1 MKKFTYEK
9 STHARSACTRLV
21 GWALASAVGMAAA
34 TASAQTPTPA
44 QAQAKTLRM
53 AINNDLKV
61 VDPLFSNTYVT
72 RDFGYMNFDTLFS
85 RDSKGEPKPQ
95 MVEKFTQS
103 PDSKAWT
110 FTLRPG
116 LKFHDGQ
123 PVTSADVVATLQRW
137 AKRATMGLLL
147 ADSGA
152 EWKVVDGQTFALQLK
167 EGMGQVPLIL
177 AAKTLFI
184 VPERQA
190 KAFPDAPIP
199 EPVGSGPFVFKRD
212 EWIPGNRMV
221 FVRNAAYVP
230 RSEPADGLAGGKRV
244 KVERVEWRYMPD
256 ANTATSALKN
266 GEVDIVNVVPPDY
279 QASLRTDA
287 NIKLEQTGIWQ
298 PFMVA
303 NTLAPPFNNPKGRQ
317 ALLYM
322 VNQEEILAGMGFTP
336 QPGKSLY
343 CPAVFMC
350 GGANETAAGSE
361 PFRKQDFEKAKQLL
375 KEAGYKGEKI
385 VFLQPTDGTQS
396 MAALIWIQY
405 LKKAGLNLDVQVM
418 DQSSVLA
425 RVYKKEG
432 PAQGGWSLYLTA
444 SKNADVDTPLSNGW
458 VLSSCKGSV
467 VPGWPCD
474 AKIDELRDAWI
485 READAGKRKQLVES
499 LQRRIYEA
507 PPYIPYGQYPAIFAA
522 RKEVR
527 NTELFGMGIPV
538 MWNIEK

>member
-1 MKKFTYEK
+1 MKNSPPLY
-9 STHARSACTRLV
+9 ARLA
-21 GWALASAVGMAAA
+21 GWAVACAVGAAA
-34 TASAQTPTPA
+34 TAVCAQNAPA
-44 QAQAKTLRM
+44 PAKTLRM

-72 RDFGYMNFDTLFS
+72 RDYGYMAFDTLFS

-95 MVEKFTQS
+95 MLERFTQS
-103 PDSKAWT
+103 PDNKAWT
-110 FTLRPG
+110 FTLRPS
-116 LKFHDGQ
+116 LKFSDGSA
-123 PVTSADVVATLQRW
+123 VTSADVVATLQRW

-152 EWKVVDGQTFALQLK
+152 EWKVVDDKTFSLQLK

-184 VPERQA
+184 VPEKQA

-199 EPVGSGPFVFKRD
+199 EPIGSGPFIFKRD

-221 FVRNAAYVP
+221 FVRNPNYVP

-244 KVERVEWRYMPD
+244 KLDRVEWRYMPD
-256 ANTATSALKN
+256 ANTSTSALKN

-279 QASLRTDA
+279 QAALRTDA
-287 NIKLEQTGIWQ
+287 NVRLAQTGIWQ

-303 NTLAPPFNNPKGRQ
+303 NTLAPPFNNPKARA
-317 ALLYM
+317 ALMHL

-336 QPGKSLY
+336 EPGKSFY

-350 GGANETAAGSE
+350 GAPNETAAGAE
-361 PFRKQDFEKAKQLL
+361 AFRKQDFEKAKALL

-444 SKNADVDTPLSNGW
+444 SKNADVDTPLTNGW

-485 READAGKRKQLVES
+485 REGDAAKRKQLVDN
-499 LQRRIYEA
+499 LQRRFYEA
-507 PPYIPYGQYPAIFAA
+507 PPYIPYGQYPATFAA
-522 RKEVR
+522 RKDVKG
-527 NTELFGMGIPV
+527 TELFGMGIPI
-538 MWNIEK
+538 MWNVDK